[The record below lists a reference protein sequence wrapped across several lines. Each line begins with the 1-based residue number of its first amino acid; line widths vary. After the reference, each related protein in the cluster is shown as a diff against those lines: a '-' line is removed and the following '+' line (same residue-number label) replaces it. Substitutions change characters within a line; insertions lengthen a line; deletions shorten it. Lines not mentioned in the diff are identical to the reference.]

1 MKSLHE
7 EKIKIYRKP
16 DSISRIR
23 QFRKQASKKT
33 VFHFQMSNVG
43 HNLKEEMER
52 VLIMISQFAFIHG
65 DTNLLCL
72 ALLRRPQEPPLT
84 LSGFATLQRSLL
96 SKTLAFV
103 LLVMLLIANYKMDDY
118 SKSTDGDSFFDKL
131 TKIN

>member
-1 MKSLHE
+1 MGRGCRKRR
-7 EKIKIYRKP
+7 IYG
-16 DSISRIR
+16 
-23 QFRKQASKKT
+23 KQRNH
-33 VFHFQMSNVG
+33 FFFEIFQMSNVG

-118 SKSTDGDSFFDKL
+118 SKSSGDGDSFFDKL

>member
-1 MKSLHE
+1 MRRKSRFTGNQIQSLVFVNLE
-7 EKIKIYRKP
+7 NKRL
-16 DSISRIR
+16 
-23 QFRKQASKKT
+23 KKT
-33 VFHFQMSNVG
+33 VFQFQMSNVG

-84 LSGFATLQRSLL
+84 LSGFAALQRSLL

>member
-1 MKSLHE
+1 MRRKSRFTGNQIQSLVFVNLE
-7 EKIKIYRKP
+7 NKRL
-16 DSISRIR
+16 
-23 QFRKQASKKT
+23 KKT
-33 VFHFQMSNVG
+33 VFPFQMSNVG

>member
-1 MKSLHE
+1 MALVIDNLFNVSFESSHLE
-7 EKIKIYRKP
+7 RGCI
-16 DSISRIR
+16 
-23 QFRKQASKKT
+23 QFD
-33 VFHFQMSNVG
+33 
-43 HNLKEEMER
+43 LWR

-118 SKSTDGDSFFDKL
+118 SKSSGDGDSFFDKL